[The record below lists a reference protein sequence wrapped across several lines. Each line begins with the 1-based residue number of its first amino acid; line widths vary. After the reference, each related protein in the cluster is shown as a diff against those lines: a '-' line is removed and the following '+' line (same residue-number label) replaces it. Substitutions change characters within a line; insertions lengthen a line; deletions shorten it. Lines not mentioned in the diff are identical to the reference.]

1 MGRLDDAF
9 GLVDQLEVQVV
20 QIDALTSWQLDVMR
34 VARKH
39 FGDDAMRVDGPRFAA
54 WLDESISAMRESQEA
69 PHTPTTDK

>member
-1 MGRLDDAF
+1 MADDF
-9 GLVDQLEVQVV
+9 LGLVDQLEVQVV
-20 QIDALTSWQLDVMR
+20 QIDTLTSWQLDVMR

-69 PHTPTTDK
+69 PK